1 MGRRNSGA
9 ALPLC
14 CPSLSS
20 EPSSAA
26 TGPGGIGGTFFLLAS
41 RSLSGS
47 RRSCFRAV
55 VASLFCI
62 SSTTAR
68 CGRAASSCGR
78 EASLALTSIWVGCEC
93 HKHVAEIR
101 ARGVKRRRKLT
112 TAATG
117 TSSPEMEKYETATAE
132 RKKKATRIN
141 NRLLLRGGER
151 VKQVQVKTKA
161 SKSVARK
168 Q

>member
-1 MGRRNSGA
+1 
-9 ALPLC
+9 
-14 CPSLSS
+14 
-20 EPSSAA
+20 
-26 TGPGGIGGTFFLLAS
+26 
-41 RSLSGS
+41 
-47 RRSCFRAV
+47 
-55 VASLFCI
+55 
-62 SSTTAR
+62 
-68 CGRAASSCGR
+68 
-78 EASLALTSIWVGCEC
+78 
-93 HKHVAEIR
+93 VAEIR